1 MTRFALQGTNA
12 HAILAHAPGTTSRA
26 AVAASPPWQ
35 RRRLWYAPPQ
45 HVLLQR
51 AVCHAATVQF
61 AALLSHAHLACMWDH
76 QVMAPHPPIQALAN
90 RRILT
95 CTQRVSTQ

>member
-1 MTRFALQGTNA
+1 M
-12 HAILAHAPGTTSRA
+12 
-26 AVAASPPWQ
+26 AASPLWQ

-51 AVCHAATVQF
+51 AVCRAATVQF

-76 QVMAPHPPIQALAN
+76 QVMAPHPIILVSAN
-90 RRILT
+90 KCILHIRHARNDFYLMETLLERIGEIFIHA
-95 CTQRVSTQ
+95 CSQKRS